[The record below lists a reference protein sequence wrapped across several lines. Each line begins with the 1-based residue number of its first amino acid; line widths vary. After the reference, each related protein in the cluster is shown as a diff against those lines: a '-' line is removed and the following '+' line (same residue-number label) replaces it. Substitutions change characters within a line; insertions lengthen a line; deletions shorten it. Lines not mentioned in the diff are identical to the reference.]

1 MGATEVSEKLDRQK
15 KGPSWIM
22 KCADLP
28 KERWRRTSQDSE
40 LWVEWR
46 HGEVGEGSSWLQTE
60 PLGGRGGS
68 AFGWSGVLCPF
79 SSGTGLSQPRPC
91 HPYPTKHSSLGGV
104 SNPSRVGGFL
114 EAVLSSILFLCYP
127 TPFLSLPAAI
137 TAPTP
142 PSPFVVASRVTAS
155 ILSGPSGSQI

>member
-46 HGEVGEGSSWLQTE
+46 HGGVGEGSSWLQTE

-68 AFGWSGVLCPF
+68 AFGWSGVSLPPF
-79 SSGTGLSQPRPC
+79 LR
-91 HPYPTKHSSLGGV
+91 HWVEPT
-104 SNPSRVGGFL
+104 
-114 EAVLSSILFLCYP
+114 EALPPLPNKTLFLRWG
-127 TPFLSLPAAI
+127 LQSL
-137 TAPTP
+137 
-142 PSPFVVASRVTAS
+142 
-155 ILSGPSGSQI
+155 